1 MPDEGRGITMGRF
14 SIASTAGIAAL
25 GALLLVGAAPAVSS
39 QAPGAKDQSRLPT
52 ARVEPSRPA
61 AVEPTSTRVVSF
73 RFADCLAILA
83 DAAQEEGVTPVTLV
97 NTADLRVARIEAADG
112 AVTISCD
119 RTAGRMA
126 LTKSPAPAAA
136 AVVATR

>member
-1 MPDEGRGITMGRF
+1 MGRF
-14 SIASTAGIAAL
+14 SITSTAGIAAL
-25 GALLLVGAAPAVSS
+25 GALLLVGASPAVSS
-39 QAPGAKDQSRLPT
+39 QAPGAKDQSRP
-52 ARVEPSRPA
+52 AAAAPVEPNRPA

-83 DAAQEEGVTPVTLV
+83 DAVQEEGVTPVTLV
-97 NTADLRVARIEAADG
+97 NTADLRVARMEAADG

-119 RTAGRMA
+119 RAAGRMA
-126 LTKSPAPAAA
+126 LTKSPTPAAA